1 MAQIDL
7 GKLKF
12 QWKGL
17 WTTSTAYEVDDVVHY
32 DGTTY
37 VVVTDV
43 PATNTSEPGALASF
57 ELMARG
63 LNFRGAYNNT
73 ASYLHNEIVTFNSAS
88 WISIQSTAFTG
99 QTPASGSS
107 YWGLLTPAP
116 ASSVLTS
123 VGDIV
128 YRDNT
133 NNTQRLPIGTLNS
146 TIEVIEQPNNSIART
161 INYSVGTAT
170 PATAIATDADNTSST
185 FGTNAANGS
194 ITLSRG
200 RSYVIVF
207 PANGLTYS
215 IKDPAAAN
223 YSTAG
228 SNGRV
233 TAGVTPD
240 FVTNGGSF
248 LFSPTSLTP
257 NSVLVRNEASGTDE
271 LTINVVDMALVPS
284 WSGSKQKTG
293 HGYRMAND
301 FRNTYTE
308 SLLPVQQHKEFGR
321 GSGIGVN
328 PGTGAYR
335 RPQVLGK
342 DGEVV
347 TWGNFY
353 SNSTQG
359 YGYGSQATGY
369 NTNGTEGQLATCIM
383 RLPEFYFNAVAGNAV
398 DAKFLTDLNGN
409 SLGYVNCTKPK
420 IIQNFATREH
430 NIVLTEN
437 GMILKAGYGSFG
449 ADGTGYNSSAVYAYL
464 YLNAHD
470 ESQSLLTGTSRPKF
484 KQFVPSCNASSGAD
498 ISFFALS
505 TDGQVFSMG
514 DNGYGQLGHG
524 NTTDNSYLKR
534 IDPAQFNNEAV
545 IFISAAGGNSA
556 SVFAITETGKCF
568 GWGKNGVGQLGLGN
582 QTNQSTPQEVTA
594 VTGSPIENKVITH
607 VAQTTSSNSDTYRH
621 VYFLTSEG
629 KVYATG
635 DAETYGVYLG
645 VYRSGGTNVTTPI
658 LLTDSA
664 TGCNS
669 DNQKVVSIW
678 TNTNRYSNVFLI
690 TDGGDSGLVRMYA
703 SGNNAVGQQGTNAS
717 TSGGA
722 SASSQGTWFMNEAKF
737 QTVSPGASAD
747 RKISANVGTLRKLG
761 DPCIVYTGGSTN
773 TAADGWAAMLD
784 SFGQMWITGEWNT
797 HNPSVYFDRDS
808 TNDFSG
814 TSTWHPAWVQVMNQ
828 PEPFVS
834 IGFGS
839 TAVGEEQWTCVG
851 ASGVIYRGG
860 NNSYSM
866 NLGLL
871 DQGFSGFTLLSV

>member
-88 WISIQSTAFTG
+88 WISTQSSAFTG

-133 NNTQRLPIGTLNS
+133 NNTQRLPIGALNS

-207 PANGLTYS
+207 PANGSTYS

-223 YSTAG
+223 YSTIG

-240 FVTNGGSF
+240 FVTNGGSL

-257 NSVLVRNEASGTDE
+257 NSVLVRNEASGTDQ
-271 LTINVVDMALVPS
+271 LIINVVDMALVPS

-293 HGYRMAND
+293 HGYRVAND

-328 PGTGAYR
+328 PGTQAYR

-353 SNSTQG
+353 NNATQG
-359 YGYGSQATGY
+359 YTYGAQAAGNNY
-369 NTNGTEGQLATCIM
+369 NSTEGELTTCVM
-383 RLPEFYFNAVAGNAV
+383 RLPEFWFNAVAGNAV

-409 SLGYVNCTKPK
+409 SLGYVDCTKPK
-420 IIQNFATREH
+420 IIKNFANREH

-437 GMILKAGYGSFG
+437 GMIFKAGYGAYG
-449 ADGTGYNSSAVYAYL
+449 ADGAGLNSSSVYAYF

-484 KQFVPSCNASSGAD
+484 KQFVPSCITHANSE
-498 ISFFALS
+498 ISFYALS

-524 NTTDNSYLKR
+524 NTTDNLYLKR
-534 IDPAQFNNEAV
+534 IDPAHFNNEAV
-545 IFISAAGGNSA
+545 IFLSAAGGTHV

-568 GWGKNGVGQLGLGN
+568 GWGNNGVGQLGLGN
-582 QTNQSTPQEVTA
+582 TTNQSTPQEVTA

-607 VAQTTSSNSDTYRH
+607 IAQTTSKNASTYRH

-629 KVYATG
+629 KVYAAG
-635 DAETYGVYLG
+635 DAEAYGVYLG
-645 VYRSGGTNVTTPI
+645 VYRSGSTNVTTPI

-678 TNTNRYSNVFLI
+678 TQSYRYSNIFMI

-703 SGNNAVGQQGTNAS
+703 SGVNSAGQQGTNAPLS
-717 TSGGA
+717 SGVSA
-722 SASSQGTWFMNEAKF
+722 SAQGDWFMNEAKF
-737 QTVSPGASAD
+737 QTVSPGADTD
-747 RKISANVGTLRKLG
+747 RKIRANVGTLRKLG
-761 DPCIVYTGGSTN
+761 DPCIVYTGGPTN
-773 TAADGWAAMLD
+773 TNTDGWAAMLD
-784 SFGQMWITGEWNT
+784 SFGQMWICGEWAT
-797 HNPSVYFDRDS
+797 FNPAVYFDNDS
-808 TNDFSG
+808 VNDFSG
-814 TSTWHPAWVQVMNQ
+814 SSGNSPAWVQVMNQ

-839 TAVGEEQWTCVG
+839 LTIGEEQWTCVG
-851 ASGVIYRGG
+851 ASGVVYRGG
-860 NNSYSM
+860 DNSYSM
-866 NLGLL
+866 NLGLTNSA
-871 DQGFSGFTLLSV
+871 FSGFTLLGV

>member
-43 PATNTSEPGALASF
+43 PATNTSEPGASASF
-57 ELMARG
+57 EIMARG

-73 ASYLHNEIVTFNSAS
+73 ATYLHNEIVTSNSAS
-88 WISIQSTAFTG
+88 WISTQSSPFTG

-123 VGDIV
+123 PGDIV

-146 TIEVIEQPNNSIART
+146 TIQVIEQPNNSIART

-233 TAGVTPD
+233 TSGVTPD

-284 WSGSKQKTG
+284 WSGAELRNG
-293 HGYRMAND
+293 HGYRIAND
-301 FRNTYTE
+301 FRNTLTE
-308 SLLPVQQHKEFGR
+308 SLLPIQQNKEFGR
-321 GSGIGVN
+321 GSLFSSN
-328 PGTGAYR
+328 PGLTAYR
-335 RPQVLGK
+335 TTSVLGT
-342 DGEVV
+342 DGASYS
-347 TWGNFY
+347 WGNFY
-353 SNSTQG
+353 DNGTQG
-359 YGYGSQATGY
+359 YTYGSQSVGWSV
-369 NTNGTEGQLATCIM
+369 NGTTFRAQPSYM
-383 RLPEFYFNAVAGNAV
+383 RTPVFFQKAVAGNAA

-409 SLGYVNCTKPK
+409 SLDYTTHCKPK
-420 IIQNFATREH
+420 IIHLWRSMQH
-430 NIVLTEN
+430 HLVLTEN
-437 GMILKAGYGSFG
+437 GMILKGGYGGFG
-449 ADGTGYNSSAVYAYL
+449 RNGEGATATYNYALL
-464 YLNAHD
+464 YIQPYD
-470 ESQSLLTGTSRPKF
+470 ESTTILEGTARPKF
-484 KQFVPSCNASSGAD
+484 KQTVLSNTAYSGVNY
-498 ISFFALS
+498 SLYGLS
-505 TDGQVFSMG
+505 TDGEVFAMG
-514 DNGYGQLGHG
+514 DNGSGQLGNG
-524 NTTDNSYLKR
+524 TSTDNFYFKR
-534 IDPAQFNNEAV
+534 IDPAQFNNEQV
-545 IFISAAGGNSA
+545 IFIHAYNGDNA

-568 GWGKNGVGQLGLGN
+568 AWGNNAVGQLGLGN
-582 QTNQSTPQEVTA
+582 TTNQTTPQEVTA

-607 VAQTTSSNSDTYRH
+607 ICSNNQGANTYAH
-621 VYFLTSEG
+621 TYFLTSEG
-629 KVYATG
+629 KVYASG
-635 DAETYGVYLG
+635 DAEVYGAYLG
-645 VYRSGGTNVTTPI
+645 VYRSGQTNVTRPI

-669 DNQKVVSIW
+669 DNQKVVSMW
-678 TNTNRYSNVFLI
+678 CSQYRYNCLWLI

-703 SGNNAVGQQGTNAS
+703 TGSNGSSQQGSAATT
-717 TSGGA
+717 TSGISA
-722 SASSQGTWFMNEAKF
+722 SAQGTWFMNECVYR
-737 QTVSPGASAD
+737 TNWPGSTTDNKIRAD
-747 RKISANVGTLRKLG
+747 VGTLLKVG
-761 DPCIVYTGGSTN
+761 DPCIVYSGGN
-773 TAADGWAAMLD
+773 TTLAGEGYAFMLD
-784 SFGQMWITGEWNT
+784 SLGQLWISGRWHT
-797 HNPSVYFDRDS
+797 HNPLAYWNFDS
-808 TNDFSG
+808 QNDFEG
-814 TSTWHPAWVQVMNQ
+814 TNQYTQGWYQVYNQ
-828 PEPFVS
+828 PEPMVS
-834 IGFGS
+834 CGFGEIDKAS
-839 TAVGEEQWTCVG
+839 ENWYCVG
-851 ASGVIYRGG
+851 KSGTVYGGGYDGWNANRGITG
-860 NNSYSM
+860 VNFNPF
-866 NLGLL
+866 LL
-871 DQGFSGFTLLSV
+871 TGA

>member
-43 PATNTSEPGALASF
+43 PASNTSEPGASASF

-88 WISIQSTAFTG
+88 WISTQSTPFTG

-248 LFSPTSLTP
+248 LFSPTSATP

-271 LTINVVDMALVPS
+271 LTINVVNMALVPS

-293 HGYRMAND
+293 HGYRVAND

-308 SLLPVQQHKEFGR
+308 SLLPIQQNKEYGR
-321 GSGIGVN
+321 GSCLGVN
-328 PGTGAYR
+328 PGLQAYR

-342 DGEVV
+342 DGNVF
-347 TWGNFY
+347 TWGNHY
-353 SNSTQG
+353 NNGTQG
-359 YGYGSQATGY
+359 YGYGSQATGV
-369 NTNGTEGQLATCIM
+369 NTNTAHAQLSACVI
-383 RLPEFYFNAVAGNAV
+383 RLPEFFFNAVAGTVA

-409 SLGYVNCTKPK
+409 SLGYVDCTKPK
-420 IIQNFATREH
+420 IIQNFANREH

-437 GMILKAGYGSFG
+437 GMIFKAGYGAYG
-449 ADGTGYNSSAVYAYL
+449 ADGTGHVNSYVYAYQ

-484 KQFVPSCNASSGAD
+484 KQFVSSSNTYAD
-498 ISFFALS
+498 ATTSFYALS

-514 DNGYGQLGHG
+514 DNTYGQLGHG
-524 NTTDNSYLKR
+524 NTTNNFYLKR

-545 IFISAAGGNSA
+545 VFLSATGGLNT

-582 QTNQSTPQEVTA
+582 TTNQTTPQEVTA

-607 VAQTTSSNSDTYRH
+607 VAQTTATNDDTYRH

-629 KVYATG
+629 KVYAAG

-645 VYRSGGTNVTTPI
+645 VYRSASTNVTTPI

-669 DNQKVVSIW
+669 NNQKVVSIW
-678 TNTNRYSNVFLI
+678 TQSYRYSNIYMI

-703 SGNNAVGQQGTNAS
+703 SGNNAQGQQGTNAPI
-717 TSGGA
+717 SGGISA
-722 SASSQGTWFMNEAKF
+722 SAQGDWFMNEAKF

-747 RKISANVGTLRKLG
+747 RKIRADIGTLRKLG
-761 DPCIVYTGGSTN
+761 DPCIVYTGGATN
-773 TAADGWAAMLD
+773 TSTDGWSAMLD
-784 SFGQMWITGEWNT
+784 SLGQMWITGEWAT
-797 HNPSVYFDRDS
+797 HNPAVYFDRDGTVDFDG
-808 TNDFSG
+808 TNAYAN
-814 TSTWHPAWVQVMNQ
+814 AWVQVMNQ

-839 TAVGEEQWTCVG
+839 ITVGEEQWTCVG
-851 ASGVIYRGG
+851 ASGVIYCGG
-860 NNSYSM
+860 HNGYSM
-866 NLGLL
+866 NTGVT
-871 DQGFSGFTLLSV
+871 DNGFNPFTLLKR

>member
-88 WISIQSTAFTG
+88 WISTQSTAFTG

-170 PATAIATDADNTSST
+170 PATAIATDADNTAST

-284 WSGSKQKTG
+284 WSGGELRSG
-293 HGYRMAND
+293 HGYRASND
-301 FRNTYTE
+301 FRNTLTE
-308 SLLPVQQHKEFGR
+308 SLLPIQQHKEFGR
-321 GSGIGVN
+321 GALFGTN
-328 PGTGAYR
+328 PGIMGYR
-335 RPQVLGK
+335 APTVLGK
-342 DGEVV
+342 DGG
-347 TWGNFY
+347 TYSWGNFY
-353 SNSTQG
+353 NSATS
-359 YGYGSQATGY
+359 YTYGSQSTGWDINSTSY
-369 NTNGTEGQLATCIM
+369 RIAASAM
-383 RLPEFYFNAVAGNAV
+383 RVPSFFQKAVAGNAA

-409 SLGYVNCTKPK
+409 SLDYTTQCKPK
-420 IIQNFATREH
+420 ITQVWRNLENH
-430 NIVLTEN
+430 LVLTEN
-437 GMILKAGYGSFG
+437 GMIFHGGYGGYGS
-449 ADGTGYNSSAVYAYL
+449 DG
-464 YLNAHD
+464 
-470 ESQSLLTGTSRPKF
+470 
-484 KQFVPSCNASSGAD
+484 
-498 ISFFALS
+498 
-505 TDGQVFSMG
+505 
-514 DNGYGQLGHG
+514 
-524 NTTDNSYLKR
+524 
-534 IDPAQFNNEAV
+534 
-545 IFISAAGGNSA
+545 
-556 SVFAITETGKCF
+556 
-568 GWGKNGVGQLGLGN
+568 
-582 QTNQSTPQEVTA
+582 
-594 VTGSPIENKVITH
+594 
-607 VAQTTSSNSDTYRH
+607 
-621 VYFLTSEG
+621 
-629 KVYATG
+629 
-635 DAETYGVYLG
+635 
-645 VYRSGGTNVTTPI
+645 
-658 LLTDSA
+658 
-664 TGCNS
+664 
-669 DNQKVVSIW
+669 
-678 TNTNRYSNVFLI
+678 
-690 TDGGDSGLVRMYA
+690 
-703 SGNNAVGQQGTNAS
+703 SGNG
-717 TSGGA
+717 
-722 SASSQGTWFMNEAKF
+722 
-737 QTVSPGASAD
+737 
-747 RKISANVGTLRKLG
+747 NV
-761 DPCIVYTGGSTN
+761 YN
-773 TAADGWAAMLD
+773 
-784 SFGQMWITGEWNT
+784 
-797 HNPSVYFDRDS
+797 Y
-808 TNDFSG
+808 
-814 TSTWHPAWVQVMNQ
+814 
-828 PEPFVS
+828 
-834 IGFGS
+834 
-839 TAVGEEQWTCVG
+839 
-851 ASGVIYRGG
+851 
-860 NNSYSM
+860 
-866 NLGLL
+866 
-871 DQGFSGFTLLSV
+871 